1 MHICT
6 FIFPTVV
13 YSPCS
18 QPQLMPFMPR
28 TDSEGYDSDV
38 DMYDR
43 EEVGNIKLY
52 RESLLVRQSRDMNSS
67 FRCALA
73 IG

>member
-1 MHICT
+1 
-6 FIFPTVV
+6 
-13 YSPCS
+13 
-18 QPQLMPFMPR
+18 MPFMPR